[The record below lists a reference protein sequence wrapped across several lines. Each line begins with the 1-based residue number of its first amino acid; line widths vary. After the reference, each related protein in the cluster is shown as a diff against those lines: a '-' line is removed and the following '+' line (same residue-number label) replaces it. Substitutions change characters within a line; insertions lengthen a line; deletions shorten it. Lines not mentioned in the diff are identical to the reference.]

1 MCSPFLVIEGPLG
14 LSNYCFS
21 IDPQRIWLEYR
32 MGVSPRQRAIP
43 CKSLQTTSDLTEILG
58 VSQLCFNPLSIPL
71 RTTAVDLL
79 TFWGGDILKPVL
91 KNKSNVRHR
100 SRIKASDILVRS
112 VKREEIDL
120 DQYARALIKI
130 AKAQVL
136 AQRAASDRTRARP
149 KHSAASAKCS
159 SDGRGG
165 DATEVV
171 GDPGK

>member
-32 MGVSPRQRAIP
+32 MGVLPRQRAIP

-58 VSQLCFNPLSIPL
+58 VSQLRFNLLSIPL

-91 KNKSNVRHR
+91 KNRLDIYITRFSFGGHSLSIATLFFLLYVNQR
-100 SRIKASDILVRS
+100 SRHL
-112 VKREEIDL
+112 
-120 DQYARALIKI
+120 YF
-130 AKAQVL
+130 
-136 AQRAASDRTRARP
+136 
-149 KHSAASAKCS
+149 
-159 SDGRGG
+159 
-165 DATEVV
+165 
-171 GDPGK
+171 